1 MTVPTSCRNFCAQLR
16 RMGATDDPEKPTSR
30 ISEDTMNN
38 AAVRMQ
44 WSERTCQR
52 YLGTEGL
59 LVKFGYIEVIK
70 GIGHIRREDYRL
82 TGEDLNE

>member
-1 MTVPTSCRNFCAQLR
+1 MTVPTSCKNFCAQLR
-16 RMGATDDPEKPTSR
+16 RMGATEDPEKPTSS

-38 AAVRMQ
+38 AAVKMQ

-52 YLGTEGL
+52 YLGSEGI
-59 LVKFGYIEVIK
+59 LVKFGYIKFIEN
-70 GIGHIRREDYRL
+70 GEYLL

>member
-1 MTVPTSCRNFCAQLR
+1 
-16 RMGATDDPEKPTSR
+16 MGATDDWKKPTSR

-52 YLGTEGL
+52 YLGAEGI
-59 LVKFGYIEVIK
+59 LVKFGYLEVIK
-70 GIGHIRREDYRL
+70 YSTIRHDGEYML
-82 TGEDLNE
+82 TGEDQNE

>member
-1 MTVPTSCRNFCAQLR
+1 MSIMTVPTMCRNFCATLR
-16 RMGATDDPEKPTSR
+16 RMGFTEFSEDSKNMTIF
-30 ISEDTMNN
+30 ISEDAMNN
-38 AAVRMQ
+38 AAIKMQ

-59 LVKFGYIEVIK
+59 LVKFGYIEVTEE
-70 GIGHIRREDYRL
+70 GEYRL

>member
-1 MTVPTSCRNFCAQLR
+1 
-16 RMGATDDPEKPTSR
+16 MGFTEEPEKPTSS
-30 ISEDTMNN
+30 ISEDSMNN
-38 AAVRMQ
+38 AAVKMK

-59 LVKFGYIEVIK
+59 LVKFGYLEVAEE
-70 GIGHIRREDYRL
+70 GEYRL